1 MLPAAVS
8 DPMLVA
14 MLFPLAALAK
24 ALWWL
29 LSSPDRRV
37 PRAHYDTSR
46 RFLVTGGASGM
57 GRHVARALLRQGHR
71 VCVCDVADVE
81 EGDLWNDV
89 SIKRSADVTPLLV
102 HKLDV
107 RSAADWDHALASCE
121 DEWGGLDVVMNVAG
135 VLAPNKIQD
144 ATLEEIYLQVDVNIK
159 VRKRGSWRLASV
171 AQAFDYS
178 KEGVC
183 VRVCVCFARY
193 SRIFLSRS

>member
-1 MLPAAVS
+1 MLPAALS

-14 MLFPLAALAK
+14 VLLPLTALAA

-37 PRAHYDTSR
+37 PRAHYDTPR

-71 VCVCDVADVE
+71 VCVCDVADVKE
-81 EGDLWNDV
+81 NELWNDV
-89 SIKRSADVTPLLV
+89 SIKRSSPCGSADVDTPVLLI

-159 VRKRGSWRLASV
+159 VRKRG
-171 AQAFDYS
+171 
-178 KEGVC
+178 
-183 VRVCVCFARY
+183 
-193 SRIFLSRS
+193 